1 VTEGENFKDALSILW
16 GNTKESITNAPL
28 VGVVLGSGIDS
39 DERFV
44 ENAYYEMQEYYD
56 GQVNRIKRT
65 AKKHGYEL
73 EDIFVGNKGAHIE
86 DLAKLYT
93 GREFNWVK
101 EWYLG
106 VEGNPKGR
114 NKNEKLGISGLAKAV
129 EKQQKKVDSKKN
141 PAQNLTD
148 ELIRLQNEYANERRR
163 FVDHMLEIE

>member
-1 VTEGENFKDALSILW
+1 MARKVTELCL
-16 GNTKESITNAPL
+16 
-28 VGVVLGSGIDS
+28 
-39 DERFV
+39 V
-44 ENAYYEMQEYYD
+44 ENI
-56 GQVNRIKRT
+56 RIPDDISLLGVDNDEFMCNISSPTISSIRLNFE
-65 AKKHGYEL
+65 KHGYEL